1 MKLAIALLASLA
13 CAGCTVH
20 LDQPITVKKGDRSLG
35 RHTVDGTVRLED
47 GACGRGLSSVAGDVR
62 LGSHATATSARSVE
76 GNIQLGE
83 YATVEGKSQTVTGA
97 IWAANGAHIGSAST
111 ITGNINLDSSVVTG
125 GLETTSGTIHLS
137 GKTKVEG
144 GIELVALK
152 PGDNDADVTRLPL
165 VLIGPGV
172 RVLGPIHAAR
182 GATLVASRDAVLG
195 PVQGV
200 TVTRVDG
207 DPNL

>member
-47 GACGRGLSSVAGDVR
+47 GASGRGLSSVAG
-62 LGSHATATSARSVE
+62 
-76 GNIQLGE
+76 
-83 YATVEGKSQTVTGA
+83 
-97 IWAANGAHIGSAST
+97 
-111 ITGNINLDSSVVTG
+111 G

-137 GKTKVEG
+137 GKTTVDG

-152 PGDNDADVTRLPL
+152 PGDNNADVTRLPL

-172 RVLGPIHAAR
+172 RVLGSIHAAR
-182 GATLVASRDAVLG
+182 GATLVASRDAALG

-200 TVTRVDG
+200 TVIRVDG